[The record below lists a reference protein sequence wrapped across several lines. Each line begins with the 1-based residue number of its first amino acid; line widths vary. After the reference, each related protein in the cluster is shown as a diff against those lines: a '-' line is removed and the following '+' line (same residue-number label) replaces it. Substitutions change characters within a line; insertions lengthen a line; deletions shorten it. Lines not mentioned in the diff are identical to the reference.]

1 STAYPGEENPIPLP
15 VDVDADGHLEVVS
28 VVTEPEIPSYDPDAY
43 RDYYGSSST
52 QYIAVADMDS
62 GRRLAGF
69 TGFDTTTMSLFESHR
84 PGILGVAALG
94 GACFL
99 CMDAD
104 LQVTSPADGARTG
117 PTVGVKWEG
126 PTDGDF
132 SQVFVDGV
140 RNDLTNGLELQLYLA
155 RGNHTILVRSV
166 DDCGRISYGPSD
178 LSALVAIKVTPSPW
192 KPAWLVL
199 SLFAL
204 LAIILILFYA
214 RLHRTWRARRRQ
226 RSEVR

>member
-1 STAYPGEENPIPLP
+1 
-15 VDVDADGHLEVVS
+15 
-28 VVTEPEIPSYDPDAY
+28 
-43 RDYYGSSST
+43 
-52 QYIAVADMDS
+52 MDS

-69 TGFDTTTMSLFESHR
+69 TGFDTSTMSLFQTHM
-84 PGILGVAALG
+84 PGILGVAACG

-99 CMDAD
+99 RLDAD

-140 RNDLTNGLELQLYLA
+140 RNDLTNGFESELFLA
-155 RGNHTILVRSV
+155 RGNHTIFVRSV

-178 LSALVAIKVTPSPW
+178 LSAPAAIKVTPSPG
-192 KPAWLVL
+192 
-199 SLFAL
+199 S
-204 LAIILILFYA
+204 
-214 RLHRTWRARRRQ
+214 
-226 RSEVR
+226 RSGWC